1 MSYIIAKK
9 RKPQNTSGW
18 VVEVIKEAILAGTIK
33 PGDRL
38 VEARL
43 AKDLGVGISPV
54 REALYQLEHLGL
66 VTRYPNRG
74 TFVTK
79 LTPDEV
85 NQIFR
90 LRVELETLSV
100 RFAIEAQNRSGLEH
114 LQECARQMMAASVE
128 GNPAKFF
135 EWDLEFHNQVCRMAD
150 NPFLE
155 KCLLT
160 LTTPLFAFVL
170 IRLKQ
175 EPGRADLVEISRQH
189 QQIVE
194 LFRMSDPAEA
204 ERIMRGIMDGFR
216 NLMLRTLYYPEGGSV
231 VPEQPP

>member
-1 MSYIIAKK
+1 MSYVIAKRSRPK
-9 RKPQNTSGW
+9 NTSGW
-18 VVEVIKEAILAGTIK
+18 VVDVIRDAIFAGTLK

-38 VEARL
+38 VEGKL
-43 AKDLGVGISPV
+43 AKELGVGISPV

-74 TFVTK
+74 TVVTQ
-79 LTPDEV
+79 LTPTEV

-90 LRVELETLSV
+90 LRAELETLSV
-100 RFAIEAQNRSGLEH
+100 KFAIEAQNRSGLER
-114 LQECARQMMAASVE
+114 LQECANQMMAASLE
-128 GNPAKFF
+128 GDSARFF

-175 EPGRADLVEISRQH
+175 EPGSVDLVEISRQH
-189 QQIVE
+189 QQIAD
-194 LFRMSDPAEA
+194 LFRLSDPVEA
-204 ERIMRGIMDGFR
+204 ERAMRRIMDGFR
-216 NLMLRTLYYPEGGSV
+216 EVILHILDEAQRGRASPE
-231 VPEQPP
+231 EA